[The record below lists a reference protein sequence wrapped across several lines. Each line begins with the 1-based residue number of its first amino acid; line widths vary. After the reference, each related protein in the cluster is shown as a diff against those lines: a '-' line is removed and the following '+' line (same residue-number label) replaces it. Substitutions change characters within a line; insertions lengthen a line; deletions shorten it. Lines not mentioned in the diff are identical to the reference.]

1 MRDALSTKIA
11 SELCAR
17 IQSGELKEND
27 KLPSERILA
36 SQYDVSR
43 NVIRESI
50 KMLVEKNLVINIP
63 GKGNYV
69 SRPTQSSIA
78 DKLENA
84 IHLSDVP
91 ASEIVNARQFLEISV
106 MEKYLLS
113 ITEQEI
119 AQLEELYAKM
129 EAARSN
135 YALFWEYDTK
145 FHLQL
150 IGCSKNSIL
159 TLFLSTLYRM
169 TQKNIIMNSEDPVS
183 AIEFSQSDHA
193 EGGLSMDIFVA
204 AGQMLVLFAMMFT
217 GYFLARR
224 DWINDSLSSAL
235 SRLVVNIFNPFLM
248 ISSVFGQSL
257 KQSGPLFWENLV
269 LVGIFYLLLFLAGF
283 FIVFVLRPT
292 SQTAPIYKLLT
303 LLPNCGFMGIPIV
316 SSLLGA
322 QYIIYVAVY
331 MLVFNLIIYTYGISL
346 VRRSL
351 SDDSAP
357 ALSMSARLRQI
368 FGNTGVLASLVTI
381 VLFVT
386 GFSLPENVQKF
397 INYMGNPCVPLS
409 MILIGCSLA
418 ASPLSK
424 IFQEVRLYGFAF
436 IKMFAIPIVAS
447 FVIRLLPFDPVIL
460 TLFIIMLALPSGS
473 MVVLITEEY
482 KGNVQL
488 ASAGVVLTTIV
499 SLFSIPVVSLFV
511 G

>member
-1 MRDALSTKIA
+1 
-11 SELCAR
+11 
-17 IQSGELKEND
+17 
-27 KLPSERILA
+27 
-36 SQYDVSR
+36 
-43 NVIRESI
+43 
-50 KMLVEKNLVINIP
+50 
-63 GKGNYV
+63 
-69 SRPTQSSIA
+69 
-78 DKLENA
+78 
-84 IHLSDVP
+84 
-91 ASEIVNARQFLEISV
+91 
-106 MEKYLLS
+106 
-113 ITEQEI
+113 
-119 AQLEELYAKM
+119 
-129 EAARSN
+129 
-135 YALFWEYDTK
+135 
-145 FHLQL
+145 
-150 IGCSKNSIL
+150 
-159 TLFLSTLYRM
+159 
-169 TQKNIIMNSEDPVS
+169 
-183 AIEFSQSDHA
+183 
-193 EGGLSMDIFVA
+193 MDIFVV

-257 KQSGPLFWENLV
+257 KQSGPLFWENL
-269 LVGIFYLLLFLAGF
+269 LLFLAGF

-292 SQTAPIYKLLT
+292 SQKAPIYKLLT

-351 SDDSAP
+351 SDGSAP

-386 GFSLPENVQKF
+386 GISLPENMQKF
-397 INYMGNPCVPLS
+397 ITYMGNPCVPLS

-424 IFQEVRLYGFAF
+424 IFQEMRLYEFAF
-436 IKMFAIPIVAS
+436 IKMFAIPILAS
-447 FVIRLLPFDPVIL
+447 FVIRLLPFDPLIL

-482 KGNVQL
+482 KGDVQL

-499 SLFSIPVVSLFV
+499 SLFSIPIVSLFV